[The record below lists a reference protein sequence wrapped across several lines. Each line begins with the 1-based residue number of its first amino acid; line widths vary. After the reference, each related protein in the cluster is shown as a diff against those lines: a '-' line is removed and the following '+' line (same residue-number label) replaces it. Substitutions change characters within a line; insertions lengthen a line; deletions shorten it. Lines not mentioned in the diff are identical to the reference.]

1 MIELVKRILI
11 IEDDQSIAVLE
22 RDYLEIAG
30 FQADIAIDGMD
41 GLDKVRS
48 QTFQLILLDLMLPKI
63 DGFELCKMIR
73 EETNVPILMVTAKTD
88 DIDKVRGLGLGA
100 DDYIVKPFS
109 PNELVARVKSHLAMY
124 DRLIQSNETNGD
136 IYKKNLHINTLSRQV
151 FIKDKEVEF
160 TNKEFDLLAFL
171 ALHPN
176 QVFSKEQLFEKIWG
190 LDSMGDNA
198 TVTVHIKRIRKK
210 IENDTANP
218 QYILTVWGTGYRFQG

>member
-1 MIELVKRILI
+1 MSKKILI

-22 RDYLEIAG
+22 RDYLQIAG
-30 FQADIAIDGMD
+30 FQVEIASDGMD
-41 GLDKVRS
+41 GLEKVRS
-48 QTFQLILLDLMLPKI
+48 KTFHLILLDLMLPKI

-73 EETNVPILMVTAKTD
+73 KETNIPILMVTAKSD

-124 DRLIQSNETNGD
+124 DRLMQTNESNSD
-136 IYKKNLHINTLSRQV
+136 IYIKDLHINTLSRQV
-151 FIKDKEVEF
+151 FMKDKEVEF
-160 TNKEFDLLAFL
+160 TNKEFELLTFL

-176 QVFSKEQLFEKIWG
+176 QVFSKEQIFERIWG

-210 IENDTANP
+210 IEKDSANP
-218 QYILTVWGTGYRFQG
+218 QYIQTVWGTGYRFQG

>member
-1 MIELVKRILI
+1 MEMSKKILI

-22 RDYLEIAG
+22 RDYLQIAG
-30 FQADIAIDGMD
+30 FQVEIASDGMD
-41 GLDKVRS
+41 GLEKVRS
-48 QTFQLILLDLMLPKI
+48 KTFHLILLDLMLPKI

-73 EETNVPILMVTAKTD
+73 KETNIPILMVTAKSD

-124 DRLIQSNETNGD
+124 DRLMQTNESNSD
-136 IYKKNLHINTLSRQV
+136 IYIKDLHINTLSRQV
-151 FIKDKEVEF
+151 FMKDKEVEF
-160 TNKEFDLLAFL
+160 TNKEFELLTFL

-176 QVFSKEQLFEKIWG
+176 QVFSKEQIFERIWG

-210 IENDTANP
+210 IEKDSANP
-218 QYILTVWGTGYRFQG
+218 QYIQTVWGTGYRFQG